1 MQIKIAQNFCSVP
14 SLGTMLWL
22 CGPCVT
28 ALGLRWERQEE
39 TELCSAAVSWQQ
51 ITEELKHCLPLWQR
65 VNR

>member
-14 SLGTMLWL
+14 SLGKMLWL

-28 ALGLRWERQEE
+28 VLGPRQEE
-39 TELCSAAVSWQQ
+39 AELYSAAVPWQQ